1 MIFRALDIETV
12 PDDAYWTR
20 GEPTYRLVPGSPA
33 MDERPT
39 PAREGS
45 GPDTYDARVEE
56 ALPFPPPQA
65 CRVVAVSTVDVGFSP
80 DQDPR
85 YWLAACRT
93 DCRWAPGD
101 EGAVEERRLLADF
114 GELMAG
120 GVGVHL
126 VTWNGRSFDL
136 PVIVMRSFLHKL
148 ACGWYY
154 ANRDVRYRYS
164 PEGHLDLMDFL
175 GDYGASRNMR
185 LGDVARIV
193 GLPGKTGGVSGGDVE
208 GMYHRALEHP
218 EESDYLRAKV
228 ARYCLQDTVQTA
240 VLFLRSRHLLG
251 KLSPATHDA
260 ALETFRRSTEV
271 AAAIEVDWDRVR
283 LSPLAES
290 TVTGGEP

>member
-12 PDDAYWTR
+12 PDDEFWTR
-20 GEPTYRLVPGSPA
+20 GEPACRIVRKPVDEGARMLLAGSPFPSL
-33 MDERPT
+33 DF
-39 PAREGS
+39 G
-45 GPDTYDARVEE
+45 VEE
-56 ALPFPPPQA
+56 VEPFPPPQA
-65 CRVVAVSTVDVGFSP
+65 CRVVAISTVDVGFSP

-93 DCRWAPGD
+93 DCRWAPG
-101 EGAVEERRLLADF
+101 EGAAAEERRLLADF
-114 GELMAG
+114 GELAAG

-136 PVIVMRSFLHKL
+136 PVIVMRSFLRKL

-164 PEGHLDLMDFL
+164 QEGHLDLMDFF
-175 GDYGASRNMR
+175 GDYGASRCMR
-185 LGDVARIV
+185 LGDVARML
-193 GLPGKTGGVSGGDVE
+193 GLPGKTDVSGADVE
-208 GMYHRALEHP
+208 GMYRRALACP

-240 VLFLRSRHLLG
+240 VIFLRSRHLLG

-260 ALETFRRSTEV
+260 AVETFRRSTEV
-271 AAAIEVDWDRVR
+271 AAALEVDWDRVR
-283 LSPLAES
+283 LEPLTES
-290 TVTGGEP
+290 TRAGGQP